1 MGGMSSLPLLL
12 DQIGVGRPLPDGS
25 TWTRK
30 DFALA
35 IGYTPSDLSP
45 FRAGT
50 RRQED
55 LRLALR
61 WALIAPERE
70 PDGWS
75 EHDGIRDLTLSILL
89 ARRRVRG
96 EGDLEGLAAHLVTW
110 GDCPS
115 EVSGAA
121 VAEQILAKEGE
132 RLRVALARG
141 GWAAVRAFVLGWL
154 HA

>member
-1 MGGMSSLPLLL
+1 MSSLPLLL
-12 DQIGVGRPLPDGS
+12 DQVGVGRPLPDGS
-25 TWTRK
+25 TWTRAA
-30 DFALA
+30 FARA

-45 FRAGT
+45 FRART

-70 PDGWS
+70 PDGWE
-75 EHDGIRDLTLSILL
+75 EHDGIRDLTCSILL

-96 EGDLEGLAAHLVTW
+96 EGDLEELAARLVTW

-115 EVSGAA
+115 DVSAA
-121 VAEQILAKEGE
+121 VVAEQLVTTEGA
-132 RLRVALARG
+132 RLRAALARG
-141 GWAAVRAFVLGWL
+141 GWEAVRAFVRGWL